1 MPLIVAKFK
10 LRRRAAVPGIFL
22 SGILFGFFG
31 LGGCRPRN
39 QAVTRSEPTPPPVTP
54 VTSPETVA
62 PLIVAFGDSLT
73 AGYGLSESQSYP
85 SLLQHRLDRE
95 GYRYRVVNAGVSGDT
110 SAGGVRRVEWA
121 LKGDVRFLILEL
133 GANDALRGQPAAET
147 KKNLAQIIET
157 AQRHKVTVILTGM
170 EAPPNLGVE
179 YTREFREVFRDL
191 ARQYNLAL
199 VPFFLEGIGGVNE
212 LNQSDGIHPNA
223 KGTEIVVENIWRVLG
238 PLLGKD
244 AILNKGGSKQ

>member
-1 MPLIVAKFK
+1 
-10 LRRRAAVPGIFL
+10 
-22 SGILFGFFG
+22 
-31 LGGCRPRN
+31 
-39 QAVTRSEPTPPPVTP
+39 VTP

-147 KKNLAQIIET
+147 KKNLAHIIET
-157 AQRHKVTVILTGM
+157 ALRHKVTVVLAGM